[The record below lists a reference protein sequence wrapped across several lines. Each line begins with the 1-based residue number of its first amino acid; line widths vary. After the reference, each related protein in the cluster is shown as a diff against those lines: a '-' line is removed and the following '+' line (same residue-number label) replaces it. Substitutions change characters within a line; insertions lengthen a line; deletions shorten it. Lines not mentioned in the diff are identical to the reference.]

1 MTLIT
6 IIISNLDGR
15 KTRITVDSSDTI
27 SRGKTL
33 YGQGDPQ
40 WKYDGETLNNNKKF
54 SDYDIETDDVIT
66 SNERSRGGK
75 KI

>member
-6 IIISNLDGR
+6 IIISNLAGR
-15 KTRITVDSSDTI
+15 RTKITVDTSDTI

-40 WKYDGETLNNNKKF
+40 WKFDGETLNNNQRF
-54 SDYDIETDDVIT
+54 SDYSIENEDIII